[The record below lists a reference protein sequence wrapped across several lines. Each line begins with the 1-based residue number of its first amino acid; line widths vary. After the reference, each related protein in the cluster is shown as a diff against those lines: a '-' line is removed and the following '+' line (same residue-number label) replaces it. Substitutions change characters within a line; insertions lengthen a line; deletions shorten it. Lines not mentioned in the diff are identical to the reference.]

1 MNITFKL
8 AIIIVLINGDLKL
21 LLRSILHKF
30 GKLSMKGKME
40 THDYYKKTNALL
52 HASLPPS
59 LRDNFTS
66 PVKMKTK
73 SPLNLV
79 FF

>member
-52 HASLPPS
+52 HASLPELQFSIFPRCHHRS
-59 LRDNFTS
+59 TL
-66 PVKMKTK
+66 
-73 SPLNLV
+73 L
-79 FF
+79 

>member
-1 MNITFKL
+1 MNITFKP
-8 AIIIVLINGDLKL
+8 AISIVLINGDLKL
-21 LLRSILHKF
+21 LLHSILHNF
-30 GKLSMKGKME
+30 GKLPMKRKME
-40 THDYYKKTNALL
+40 THDYYTKTNALL

-59 LRDNFTS
+59 LRDNPTS

-73 SPLNLV
+73 TPLNLV